1 MRAGLI
7 VRSAGPVLAIAGIC
21 AVLTGGSPFA
31 APSPLATC
39 TKYAATWGSDTSPG
53 TRRRPLK
60 TVQHLVDSLH
70 RGETGCLRG
79 GNYRTSGSG
88 LQILRSGF
96 TLRSYP
102 GERATLEGN
111 TQVQPGAND
120 VTLSKL
126 NFVGD
131 GRASAVKPYSSGV
144 TISDSDITNNRLGG
158 SCLQLGGPGFGYTT
172 ERPRIVRNRIHDCGL
187 GGRSY
192 PSEHGIYAG
201 FVSGGEISG
210 NLIYNINQGYA
221 IQFYP
226 SAEGVTFKHN
236 VVDGGPTT
244 LRGGITFAGATGA
257 KPSSDD
263 IVEHNIITYAA
274 AEGIGSIWGGA
285 RGTNNIARNNC
296 LFRNNPNIET
306 ANGGFSS
313 RHNLSANPLFVNRA
327 HHDYRLRA
335 RSRCLRVVG
344 YDTARRLKSGA
355 AVKS

>member
-1 MRAGLI
+1 MRAGPI
-7 VRSAGPVLAIAGIC
+7 VRSAGSVLAIAGIC

-31 APSPLATC
+31 APSARATC
-39 TKYAATWGSDTSPG
+39 TKYAATWGTDTSPG
-53 TRRRPLK
+53 TRRRPLQ
-60 TVQHLVDSLH
+60 TVQQLVNSLH

-79 GNYRTSGSG
+79 GNYRISGGG
-88 LQILRSGF
+88 LQILKSGF

-102 GERATLEGN
+102 GERATLEGD
-111 TQVQPGAND
+111 TQVQPGANE

-131 GRASAVKPYSSGV
+131 GRTATVKPYSSGV

-158 SCLQLGGPGFGYTT
+158 SCLQLGGPGSGYTT

-201 FVSGGEISG
+201 FVSGGEISN

-236 VVDGGPTT
+236 VIDGGPTT
-244 LRGGITFAGATGA
+244 LRGGITFAGAADT

-263 IVEHNIITYAA
+263 IVQQNIITYAA

-296 LFRNNPNIET
+296 LFRNNPNIKT

-335 RSRCLRVVG
+335 RSPCLRVVG
-344 YDTARRLKSGA
+344 YDTARRLKSGPQ
-355 AVKS
+355 S

>member
-1 MRAGLI
+1 MRAGPI
-7 VRSAGPVLAIAGIC
+7 VRSAGAVVAIAGVC
-21 AVLTGGSPFA
+21 AVLPGGSPFA
-31 APSPLATC
+31 APSARATC
-39 TKYAATWGSDTSPG
+39 TKYAATWGGDAAPG

-70 RGETGCLRG
+70 RGQVGCLRRG
-79 GNYRTSGSG
+79 DYRISAIG

-102 GERATLEGN
+102 GERATLEGDV
-111 TQVQPGAND
+111 QVQPGAND
-120 VTLSKL
+120 VTLTKL
-126 NFVGD
+126 NFIGD
-131 GRASAVKPYSSGV
+131 GRSSTVKPYSSGV
-144 TISDSDITNNRLGG
+144 TISDSDITNNRLGR
-158 SCLQLGGPGFGYTT
+158 SCLELGGPGIGYTT
-172 ERPRIVRNRIHDCGL
+172 EQIRIVRNRIHDCGL

-210 NLIYNINQGYA
+210 NLIYNINQGFA

-226 SAEGVTFKHN
+226 SAEGITFKHN

-244 LRGGITFAGATGA
+244 LRGGIIFAGSSGA

-274 AEGIGSIWGGA
+274 ADGIGSIWGGA

-296 LFRNNPNIET
+296 LFRNHPNIET
-306 ANGGFSS
+306 ANGGFSAS
-313 RHNLSANPLFVNRA
+313 HNFSANPLFVNRA

-335 RSRCLRVVG
+335 RSPCLRVVG
-344 YDTARRLKSGA
+344 YDTARRLKSGPQP
-355 AVKS
+355 

>member
-1 MRAGLI
+1 M
-7 VRSAGPVLAIAGIC
+7 
-21 AVLTGGSPFA
+21 
-31 APSPLATC
+31 
-39 TKYAATWGSDTSPG
+39 
-53 TRRRPLK
+53 
-60 TVQHLVDSLH
+60 DSLH

-79 GNYRTSGSG
+79 GNYRISAIG

-102 GERATLEGN
+102 GERATLDGD

-131 GRASAVKPYSSGV
+131 GRASTVKPYSSGV

-158 SCLQLGGPGFGYTT
+158 SCVQLGGPGSGYTT
-172 ERPRIVRNRIHDCGL
+172 ERPRIVRNRIHDCG
-187 GGRSY
+187 GGGTHD
-192 PSEHGIYAG
+192 HGIYAG
-201 FVSGGEISG
+201 WVSGGEISD

-236 VVDGGPTT
+236 VIDGGPTT
-244 LRGGITFAGATGA
+244 LRGGITFAGSGGA
-257 KPSSDD
+257 ASSDD
-263 IVEHNIITYAA
+263 TVEHNIITYAA
-274 AEGIGSIWGGA
+274 AEGIGSIWGA
-285 RGTNNIARNNC
+285 VRGTNNIARNNC
-296 LFRNNPNIET
+296 LFRNNPDVQT
-306 ANGGFSS
+306 VNGGFSS
-313 RHNLSANPLFVNRA
+313 THNLSANPLFVNRA

-344 YDTARRLKSGA
+344 YDTVRRLKSGA
-355 AVKS
+355 AVLGGGR